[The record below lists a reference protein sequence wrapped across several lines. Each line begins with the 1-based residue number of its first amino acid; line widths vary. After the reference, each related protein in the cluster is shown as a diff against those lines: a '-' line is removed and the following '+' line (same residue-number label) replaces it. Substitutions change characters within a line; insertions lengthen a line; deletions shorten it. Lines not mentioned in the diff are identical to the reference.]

1 MKIYAITTDYES
13 PYAYYSNKATA
24 EWDLANKI
32 EFNSDYDY
40 IIEIE
45 VI

>member
-24 EWDLANKI
+24 EWDLANKR

-45 VI
+45 VN